1 MEIWKYD
8 EEAIKGLTQ
17 QDIIDAVNTVDKRCV
32 VQLKKLRS
40 KDGRFK
46 WRFDDF
52 DLSPMFG
59 TEADYTSFLGG
70 KVRNSSGAV
79 VAASTIIDSWTTEW
93 DPARKVNT
101 SRVVGLDL
109 DLADPLTMEWELK
122 VVDAFLRLAGEI
134 EAEGGGL
141 YFYPFMVRS
150 FADVSSEAVELDLP
164 LVAVGYLLMFSYT
177 MLMLGKM
184 NAVEHRTYL
193 AMAGIFSVM
202 MGVMISLGLS
212 SALGFPFTTI
222 HGILPFLALGI
233 GIDDMFVIM
242 QCHENQGLSHTVI

>member
-122 VVDAFLRLAGEI
+122 VVDAFLRLAAEI
-134 EAEGGGL
+134 EAEVSGL

-242 QCHENQGLSHTVI
+242 QCHENQGSSRTVI

>member
-1 MEIWKYD
+1 
-8 EEAIKGLTQ
+8 
-17 QDIIDAVNTVDKRCV
+17 
-32 VQLKKLRS
+32 
-40 KDGRFK
+40 
-46 WRFDDF
+46 
-52 DLSPMFG
+52 MFG
-59 TEADYTSFLGG
+59 TEADYTNFLGG

-109 DLADPLTMEWELK
+109 DLADPLTMEWERK

-134 EAEGGGL
+134 EAEGSGL

-164 LVAVGYLLMFSYT
+164 LVAVGYFLMFSYT

-242 QCHENQGLSHTVI
+242 QCHENQGSSHTVT

>member
-109 DLADPLTMEWELK
+109 DLADPLTMEWERK

-242 QCHENQGLSHTVI
+242 QCHENQGSSCTVI

>member
-109 DLADPLTMEWELK
+109 DLADPLTMEWERK

-242 QCHENQGLSHTVI
+242 QCHENQVSSRTVT

>member
-32 VQLKKLRS
+32 VQLKKLGS

-52 DLSPMFG
+52 CLSPMFG

-109 DLADPLTMEWELK
+109 DLADPLTMEWERK

-134 EAEGGGL
+134 EAEGSGL

-164 LVAVGYLLMFSYT
+164 LVAVGYFLMFSYT

-242 QCHENQGLSHTVI
+242 QCHENQGSSHTVT